1 LDGSLGLKDFLFK
14 RLAFMLVTLFIVV
27 TLNFAIPRVM
37 PGDPIS
43 HLMVDARLPPA
54 ARAALIERFS
64 MDKSVLEQYV
74 SYVSNLLQGDLGLS
88 FSHYPRHVSTIILER
103 LPWTLLLLGISTFL
117 ATALGLYLGVIS
129 AWRHGEKTDVSIQ
142 AVGLALWSMPIYWL
156 GMLMLYFIGFQL
168 GLAPLGGATSPR
180 LGYSSGLEYVK
191 DVLWHMALPIATLT
205 LGGFASNTLIMRGSM
220 LEVIKEDYVTT
231 AEAKGLGERNVMWGH
246 AARNAMLPMVT
257 VIALNLAGIVGGAV
271 FTETVF
277 SYPGVGR
284 LIYDAVLAH
293 DYPLLQGSF
302 LIIAVCVLLANFFAD
317 VIYAYLDPRIKF

>member
-1 LDGSLGLKDFLFK
+1 MGLRDYLFK
-14 RLAFMLVTLFIVV
+14 RLIFMVITLFIVV
-27 TLNFAIPRVM
+27 TLNFAIPRIM

-54 ARAALIERFS
+54 ARAALVKRFS

-74 SYVSNLLQGDLGLS
+74 SYVSNLLQGNLGLS
-88 FSHYPRHVSTIILER
+88 FSHYPRHVYSVILER
-103 LPWTLLLLGISTFL
+103 LPWTLLLLGVSTL
-117 ATALGLYLGVIS
+117 LSTVLGLFLGVIS
-129 AWRHGEKTDVSIQ
+129 AWRHGGKKDMSIQ
-142 AVGLALWSMPIYWL
+142 TVGLALWSMPIYWL

-168 GLAPLGGATSPR
+168 GLVPLGGATSPR
-180 LGYSSGLEYVK
+180 LSYPNAFEYVK
-191 DVLWHMALPIATLT
+191 DVLWHMILPVATLT
-205 LGGFASNTLIMRGSM
+205 LGGFASNTLIMRGAM
-220 LEVIKEDYVTT
+220 LEVIKEDYVIT
-231 AEAKGLGERNVMWGH
+231 AEAKGLGERTVMWSH

-302 LIIAVCVLLANFFAD
+302 LIIAICVLLANFFAD
-317 VIYAYLDPRIKF
+317 IVYAYLDPRIKF

>member
-1 LDGSLGLKDFLFK
+1 MGMKDFLFK
-14 RLAFMLVTLFIVV
+14 RLVFMVVTLFIVV

-37 PGDPIS
+37 PGDPIT
-43 HLMVDARLPPA
+43 HLMVDARIPPA

-74 SYVSNLLQGDLGLS
+74 SYVSNLLRGDMGLS
-88 FSHYPRHVSTIILER
+88 FSHYPRHVSTVIMER
-103 LPWTLLLLGISTFL
+103 LPWTLLLLGVSTL
-117 ATALGLYLGVIS
+117 LSTVLGLFLGVIS
-129 AWRHGEKTDVSIQ
+129 AWRHGGKTDITIQ
-142 AVGLALWSMPIYWL
+142 ATGLALWSMPIYWL
-156 GMLMLYFIGFQL
+156 GMLLLYFIGFQL
-168 GLAPLGGATSPR
+168 GLFPLGGATSPR
-180 LGYSSGLEYVK
+180 IGYSDAFEYFR
-191 DVLWHMALPIATLT
+191 DVVWHMVLPVATLT

-220 LEVIKEDYVTT
+220 LEVIKEDYVLT
-231 AEAKGLGERNVMWGH
+231 AEAKGLGERTVMWSH

-284 LIYDAVLAH
+284 VIYDAVLAH

-317 VIYAYLDPRIKF
+317 IVYAYLDPRISF